1 MDGDN
6 EMNVDG
12 STGETSKAGLRRMR
26 RLASRKPHLQS
37 SPRGAIHPTT
47 STLIYPTPPSSH
59 IQGYL
64 TSSIFNSSHPKK
76 LPTPPIL
83 QPGEQIS
90 HSPDGLW
97 TVIYHPNPIPESTPG
112 GTLAIYHSDQLLSP
126 TTSPT
131 SIIPLSTF
139 SLPSSP
145 LSVTHLYPPRI
156 HLVKSRSKPAGPNP
170 LEVEYDPVNG
180 PSFVVLLE
188 SSIWYL
194 YSTPVIHGPVTS
206 WTMTYL
212 TSPIH
217 TRYHTSS
224 ITSSDGLF
232 PGNGFKIKKGWTGWV
247 PSNEGIWAGW
257 ETIEGERGVTR
268 VEVGKDKYGKVYL
281 QSTPMPT
288 LPRVT
293 DIPFDENQYEQELQ
307 GIIFV
312 SLARNYGGELIKM
325 EKENVSGMQLDGEGE
340 GNKEDREVEKVGAV
354 LVFNDTSRTSSAPV
368 SRTRIQLH
376 SFERRAIELAQGFND
391 ISSGQGDMVTSWDWS
406 TVPDPIR
413 HYASPTNTSI
423 IALYPLLS
431 LPPYALALAIISQ
444 PSGLSLVHIN
454 LSANQWTMV
463 GDPIALGELR
473 SEVDLDLVVS
483 QGVTRGQMGLAAL
496 IGKES
501 APALLVVPRL
511 EGQPTLD
518 KLSKE
523 VSMGSDAAT
532 SIILA
537 EKDGIDWSDVI
548 RAAISSTGVGKRK
561 DLIANISKQIYT
573 LGMDLVEIDEL
584 NLLLKAQI
592 ALFSSTEDA
601 RLDLASDIL
610 RLNEASHLVDRCAI
624 FEKDGKIGF
633 DLDSIW
639 PLIGMMEWCITTITT
654 AMRSIIL
661 LGGQMEYSTI
671 DLEDYLE
678 RPSSIIIL
686 IQPEYRQL
694 VIKILSQLNQLIG
707 SLDKL
712 DGPILQPE
720 TKVLPPPLK
729 RDAMATILA
738 RDRIRDVAY
747 RDGMDLIEWGK
758 ALERVSTK
766 EIPEESI
773 SSSLYNLSLIPL
785 KDHLSRIINDLP
797 NSSEMFLSATQ
808 SSLGDTSTTLYDSI
822 TYLPIATS
830 THSIVN
836 GRKRISCERCLNST
850 EELTKPTDI
859 NAIARGVSS
868 HSPWNEWKD
877 FFKEHCLCGGNWVRE
892 KSIK

>member
-6 EMNVDG
+6 EMNADG

-26 RLASRKPHLQS
+26 RLASQVPYLQS

-64 TSSIFNSSHPKK
+64 TSSIFNSSHPRK

-97 TVIYHPNPIPESTPG
+97 TVIYHPSPIPESTPG

-126 TTSPT
+126 TTSPS

-145 LSVTHLYPPRI
+145 LSVTHLYPSRV
-156 HLVKSRSKPAGPNP
+156 HLVGSRSEPAGPSP
-170 LEVEYDPVNG
+170 LEVEYDSVNG

-194 YSTPVIHGPVTS
+194 YPTPVINGPVTS

-232 PGNGFKIKKGWTGWV
+232 PGNGSKIKKGWTGLV
-247 PSNEGIWAGW
+247 PSNKGIWVGW

-268 VEVGKDKYGKVYL
+268 VEVGKDKYGKIYL

-293 DIPFDENQYEQELQ
+293 DIPFDENRYEPELQ

-312 SLARNYGGELIKM
+312 YLARNYAGETIKM
-325 EKENVSGMQLDGEGE
+325 EQENVSGMQVDGEGG

-354 LVFNDTSRTSSAPV
+354 LIFNDTSRTPSAPV
-368 SRTRIQLH
+368 SRTRIQLL

-406 TVPDPIR
+406 TVPDPIQ

-423 IALYPLLS
+423 LALYPLLS
-431 LPPYALALAIISQ
+431 LLPYTMALAIICQ

-454 LSANQWTMV
+454 LSANQWTTV
-463 GDPIALGELR
+463 GDPIDLGELR
-473 SEVDLDLVVS
+473 GEVDLDLVVS
-483 QGVTRGQMGLAAL
+483 QGVARGQMGLAAL

-501 APALLVVPRL
+501 APALLVLPRL

-518 KLSKE
+518 KSSME
-523 VSMGSDAAT
+523 VSIGSDAAT
-532 SIILA
+532 SIIIA

-548 RAAISSTGVGKRK
+548 RAAIGSTGVGKRK
-561 DLIANISKQIYT
+561 DLISDISKQIYT
-573 LGMDLVEIDEL
+573 LGMDLVEVDEL

-639 PLIGMMEWCITTITT
+639 PLIGTMEWCITTITT
-654 AMRSIIL
+654 TMRSVIL
-661 LGGQMEYSTI
+661 LGGHMEYSNI
-671 DLEDYLE
+671 DLEEYLE
-678 RPSSIIIL
+678 RPTSIIIL

-707 SLDKL
+707 FLDKL

-720 TKVLPPPLK
+720 TKVLPPRLK

-747 RDGMDLIEWGK
+747 RNGMDLIEWGK

-766 EIPEESI
+766 DIPEKSI
-773 SSSLYNLSLIPL
+773 SSSLYNLLLIPL

-797 NSSEMFLSATQ
+797 NSSEMFLSVTQ

-822 TYLPIATS
+822 TYLPIAAS
-830 THSIVN
+830 AHSIVN
-836 GRKRISCERCLNST
+836 GRKRISCERCLNFT
-850 EELTKPTDI
+850 EEVPTDI
-859 NAIARGVSS
+859 NGIARGVSFN
-868 HSPWNEWKD
+868 SPWNEWKD
-877 FFKEHCLCGGNWVRE
+877 SFQEHCLCGGNWVR
-892 KSIK
+892 IK